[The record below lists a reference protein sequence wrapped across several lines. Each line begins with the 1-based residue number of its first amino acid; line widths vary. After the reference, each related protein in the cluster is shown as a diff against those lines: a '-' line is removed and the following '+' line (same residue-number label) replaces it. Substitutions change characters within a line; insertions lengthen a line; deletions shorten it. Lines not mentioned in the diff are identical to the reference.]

1 MVCIIASIYTSSRL
15 EADRQIHRRESAR
28 RLEWF
33 SLGAM
38 RDHRCHFAARP
49 EGFLLP
55 FPPQHDLRKFRRVS
69 AVRLRQNRQ

>member
-1 MVCIIASIYTSSRL
+1 MVPANDWFSVMVCIIASIYTSSRL

-38 RDHRCHFAARP
+38 RDHDGPR
-49 EGFLLP
+49 LLAGP
-55 FPPQHDLRKFRRVS
+55 GCQAS
-69 AVRLRQNRQ
+69 G